1 MVEFSNKQGNSIK
14 SGALERHH
22 GKIMTFR
29 IQCHCARLGTAWCRV
44 PENGPL
50 ERWYT
55 TGFGVSRGAVVREL
69 MFQLAWLALENISPL
84 AHVWLRVGLE
94 RK

>member
-22 GKIMTFR
+22 GNIMTFR
-29 IQCHCARLGTAWCRV
+29 IQCHRARLGTAWCRV

-50 ERWYT
+50 ERWST

-69 MFQLAWLALENISPL
+69 MFQLALECLSSL
-84 AHVWLRVGLE
+84 AHIWLRVGLE